1 MGQHWERNG
10 KETRPGGW
18 TRPGGEEGWKRVHV
32 GRLVPDLAEPDLVGD
47 ALAKLGVACTFERA
61 RGSSEHVSVAW
72 AGLEVERC
80 AGRTCAL
87 EHALDGAAD
96 ERALARNDE
105 LVSLCADELCAA
117 TAPNRN
123 ARGEAKARGEAAGAV
138 VCCRVISSSYL
149 DRLGFRC
156 RRGRHGLREHS
167 ACVREGGG
175 RGGRE
180 EREEREEEGEGGEGG
195 VTAERW
201 RWRGA
206 DGDSGVRP
214 VNGDGKKEREGGEE

>member
-1 MGQHWERNG
+1 MDAPRWERNG
-10 KETRPGGW
+10 R
-18 TRPGGEEGWKRVHV
+18 KRVHV

-96 ERALARNDE
+96 ERALACNDE

-117 TAPNRN
+117 TPPNRN
-123 ARGEAKARGEAAGAV
+123 ARGETKQGGAAAVQVWWSAAVSSRCTLTVSGFVVVAVAMARV
-138 VCCRVISSSYL
+138 RT
-149 DRLGFRC
+149 
-156 RRGRHGLREHS
+156 
-167 ACVREGGG
+167 AC
-175 RGGRE
+175 
-180 EREEREEEGEGGEGG
+180 
-195 VTAERW
+195 A
-201 RWRGA
+201 
-206 DGDSGVRP
+206 
-214 VNGDGKKEREGGEE
+214 